1 MTLTQLRYIIE
12 IVRRGSISTA
22 AKALFITQPSLS
34 KSVTE
39 LEKEMGITIFRRTNR
54 GVVLSEEGVK
64 FLSYARQVVEQ
75 ADLLEHRYK
84 DSSAIHHTFSI
95 SSQHYAIVVAAFVA
109 LVKEE
114 NAPEYDY
121 YLREAKTYEVINDV
135 HRQKS
140 SLGILYESSFNHD
153 VLKRILHDNDLDFI
167 PLFTVKPHVFLRRN
181 HPLASRDIITLEDLV
196 PYPRLVYDQGEVNSF
211 YFTEEV
217 HSTEESSK
225 NITVTDRGTIFNL
238 MVGLDGYTI
247 SSGIMTDDFS
257 GKEIVS
263 IPLKSDEHMTLGA
276 IKPKG
281 MELTPLAERFLF
293 HMKSKYRAGNNTD
306 AVPSSPF
313 ASESKPA
320 ENIEETEKSPLEG
333 DAQ

>member
-1 MTLTQLRYIIE
+1 M
-12 IVRRGSISTA
+12 
-22 AKALFITQPSLS
+22 
-34 KSVTE
+34 
-39 LEKEMGITIFRRTNR
+39 
-54 GVVLSEEGVK
+54 
-64 FLSYARQVVEQ
+64 
-75 ADLLEHRYK
+75 
-84 DSSAIHHTFSI
+84 
-95 SSQHYAIVVAAFVA
+95 
-109 LVKEE
+109 
-114 NAPEYDY
+114 
-121 YLREAKTYEVINDV
+121 
-135 HRQKS
+135 
-140 SLGILYESSFNHD
+140 
-153 VLKRILHDNDLDFI
+153 
-167 PLFTVKPHVFLRRN
+167 
-181 HPLASRDIITLEDLV
+181 
-196 PYPRLVYDQGEVNSF
+196 YDQGEVNSF

-281 MELTPLAERFLF
+281 MELTPLAERFLY

-306 AVPSSPF
+306 AIPSSPF

-320 ENIEETEKSPLEG
+320 EDIEEIEKSPLAG